1 MGYKQNGTDVLH
13 TTGFGST
20 ATLVDAEGI
29 YGNLS
34 PLYFPG
40 ITVGGSTGTINFSK
54 ALQSISMSVDLNF
67 VESNKA
73 TGRGTLIV
81 MNTGSNTPS
90 FSSNILWANGA
101 EPTWSDSSYWRI
113 SMLCTDSALV
123 IATAQQ
129 YNSP

>member
-1 MGYKQNGTDVLH
+1 MAYKQNGTNVLH

-40 ITVGGSTGTINFSK
+40 ITLNGSEGTIRFDR
-54 ALQSISMSVDLNF
+54 ALQGISMTTDLNF

-73 TGRGTLIV
+73 TGRATL
-81 MNTGSNTPS
+81 MTLNTGGNTPS

-101 EPTWSDSSYWRI
+101 EPTWSNSSYWRI

-123 IATAQQ
+123 IATAQE
-129 YNSP
+129 YTG